1 MKKKNIIQIVIFLL
15 LVSLLGYV
23 IYSTQQKIS
32 SQNISSGFDFLEDEA
47 SFEISESLIEY
58 SSFDTYKTALTV
70 GLLNTLKVSVLG
82 NLLALL
88 LGLLIGIS
96 LLSSNFLL
104 KGICQSYVELMR
116 NTPLLLQL
124 FLWYA
129 VLNSVFPDPGE
140 AFSLFG
146 SFFSNRGISIPWFDW
161 GSFSWS
167 YPEFKTF
174 NFEGG
179 YTLSLEFVALLF
191 GLVTYTSAF
200 IAEIVRAGLL
210 SVSKGQWE
218 AGSTLGLSSWQSIRF
233 IILPQALRVAVPP
246 LTSQLLNLTKN
257 SSLAVAIAFPDFVS
271 VANTTMNQTG
281 QALEVIALILAVYL
295 SFSLLTAAF
304 MNWYNKKIALV
315 ER

>member
-1 MKKKNIIQIVIFLL
+1 MKKKNIIQIIIFFL
-15 LVSLLGYV
+15 LVSLLGFIVYN
-23 IYSTQQKIS
+23 TQQKIAA
-32 SQNISSGFDFLEDEA
+32 QNISSGFGFLQDEA

-58 SSFDTYKTALTV
+58 SSFDTYKKALIV
-70 GLLNTLKVSVLG
+70 GLLNTLKVSIIG
-82 NLLALL
+82 NFLALL
-88 LGLLIGIS
+88 LGILVGIS
-96 LLSSNFLL
+96 LLSSNILL
-104 KGICQSYVELMR
+104 EKLCRSYVELMR

-124 FLWYA
+124 FFWYA
-129 VLNSVFPDPGE
+129 IMNSLLPSPDE
-140 AFSLFG
+140 AFTFAG
-146 SFFSNRGISIPWFDW
+146 AFFSNRGISIPWFEW
-161 GSFSWS
+161 SSFSWS
-167 YPEFKTF
+167 YPQFKSF

-191 GLVTYTSAF
+191 GLVVYTAAF

-218 AGSTLGLSSWQSIRF
+218 AGSTLGLSSWQSIRL
-233 IILPQALRVAVPP
+233 IIFPQALRVAIPP
-246 LTSQLLNLTKN
+246 LTSQILNLTKN

-281 QALEVIALILAVYL
+281 QALEVILLILLVYL
-295 SFSLLTAAF
+295 TFSLLTAAF

>member
-1 MKKKNIIQIVIFLL
+1 MKQKNFIQIVIFFLL
-15 LVSLLGYV
+15 ISLLGFIVYN
-23 IYSTQQKIS
+23 TQQKIS
-32 SQNISSGFDFLEDEA
+32 SQNISSGFGFLQDES
-47 SFEISESLIEY
+47 SFEIGESLIEY
-58 SSFDTYKTALTV
+58 SSFDSYKRALTV
-70 GLLNTLKVSVLG
+70 GLLNTLKVSILG

-88 LGLLIGIS
+88 LGVLIGIS

-104 KGICQSYVELMR
+104 EKICRTYIELMR

-129 VLNSVFPDPGE
+129 IMNSMFPDPQE
-140 AFSLFG
+140 AISFAG
-146 SFFSNRGISIPWFDW
+146 SFLSNRGISIPWFEW
-161 GSFSWS
+161 SSFSWS
-167 YPEFKTF
+167 YPQFKTF

-179 YTLSLEFVALLF
+179 YTLSLEFAALLF

-218 AGSTLGLSSWQSIRF
+218 AASTLGLSSWQSIKLV
-233 IILPQALRVAVPP
+233 ILPQALRVAIPP

-271 VANTTMNQTG
+271 IANTTMNQTG
-281 QALEVIALILAVYL
+281 QALEVIALILGVYL